1 VSGDRF
7 AAPVRRTRGISD
19 GAGKRT
25 RRAVDQAGT
34 VDAKRKGPGAA
45 YPMIGQPV
53 VISSLCFDTEI
64 ILTYPAAPDRGS
76 PQTFLSA
83 LAATMKRRLRGGI
96 PASITGMCVFIL
108 ALETPPNLRKGKKLT
123 IGVEGHFFQPMGL
136 FFSGSTKEDRQPRF
150 PGFLGNSSGGVN
162 HAQKNDEGRRKGI
175 YTH

>member
-1 VSGDRF
+1 MSGDRF

-83 LAATMKRRLRGGI
+83 LAATMKRRLRGGHPRLDYGDVRFHLGPRDTAK
-96 PASITGMCVFIL
+96 PAKRKETHDWCRGPFFSTHGPVFLRQHQRRPATAISGL
-108 ALETPPNLRKGKKLT
+108 LRKFLRRGKPCSR
-123 IGVEGHFFQPMGL
+123 E
-136 FFSGSTKEDRQPRF
+136 
-150 PGFLGNSSGGVN
+150 
-162 HAQKNDEGRRKGI
+162 
-175 YTH
+175 